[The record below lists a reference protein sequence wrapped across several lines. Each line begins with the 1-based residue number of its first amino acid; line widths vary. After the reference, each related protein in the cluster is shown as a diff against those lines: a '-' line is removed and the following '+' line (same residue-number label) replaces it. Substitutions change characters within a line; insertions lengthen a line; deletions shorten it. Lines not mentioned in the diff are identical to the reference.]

1 MMRYNLNIVK
11 VSKLFYGSYPYKIT
25 YKRLYSFPKQLS
37 VLDLSFNPLKQGND
51 KWWFDYPKTTDD
63 EQMRMRCYKFLKTLG
78 DVKFNNGSHTHVY
91 FETKKSYDE
100 AASRYVEL
108 QEERSEPLVENLAEL
123 YEQSEKRIHIR
134 KSLYFK
140 KYRYKIQ
147 FRANKNFT
155 ENVGYSLFEMYK
167 DNPNY
172 RMNSNMIKFD
182 KLYVARHK
190 NRRYIH
196 SPYNLY
202 ALYCLEEIDMNMA
215 TFVASECVS
224 TITKAVLLSDLD
236 K

>member
-1 MMRYNLNIVK
+1 MRYNLNIVK

-25 YKRLYSFPKQLS
+25 YKRLQTVPKQLS

-63 EQMRMRCYKFLKTLG
+63 EQMRMRCYKFLKTLD

>member
-1 MMRYNLNIVK
+1 LNIAK
-11 VSKLFYGSYPYKIT
+11 VSKLFYGTYPYKIT

-37 VLDLSFNPLKQGND
+37 VLDLQFNPVKQGTD

-63 EQMRMRCYKFLKTLG
+63 EQLRARCYKFLKGLDG
-78 DVKFNNGSHTHVY
+78 VKFNNGSHTHVY
-91 FETKKSYDE
+91 FVNKDDYEQ
-100 AASRYVEL
+100 ASARYVEL
-108 QEERSEPLVENLAEL
+108 QEERAEPLVDNLAEL

-134 KSLYFK
+134 RSLYFK

-147 FRANKNFT
+147 FKGNKNFIN
-155 ENVGYSLFEMYK
+155 NVGRSLYDMYN
-167 DNPNY
+167 DNKNY
-172 RMNSNMIKFD
+172 RLNSNMIKFD
-182 KLYVARHK
+182 PLYVARHK
-190 NRRYIH
+190 NRYIH

-202 ALYCLEEIDMNMA
+202 AIYCLEEIDMNMA

>member
-1 MMRYNLNIVK
+1 MNIIK

-25 YKRLYSFPKQLS
+25 YKRLYSFPKQLTI
-37 VLDLSFNPLKQGND
+37 LDLSFNPLKQGND
-51 KWWFDYPKTTDD
+51 KWWFDYPKTSDD
-63 EQMRMRCYKFLKTLG
+63 EQMRSRCYKFLKGLDG
-78 DVKFNNGSHTHVY
+78 IKFNNGSHTHVY
-91 FETKKSYDE
+91 FETRETYELAS
-100 AASRYVEL
+100 SRYPEL
-108 QEERSEPLVENLAEL
+108 QEERSEPLVDNLAEL
-123 YEQSEKRIHIR
+123 YANSEKRIHIR

-147 FRANKNFT
+147 FKANLNFT
-155 ENVGYSLFEMYK
+155 NNVGSSVFDMYK

-172 RMNSNMIKFD
+172 KMNSNMIKFD
-182 KLYVARHK
+182 PIYVAN
-190 NRRYIH
+190 NRKRIIH

-202 ALYCLEEIDMNMA
+202 ALYCLEEIDMKMA